1 MSFTKRPEFRIVILQ
16 DQKTARIPKQYGDT
30 YWKGTP
36 NPIILILPNGFEEK
50 IFWEE
55 SGSYFK
61 VKIFG
66 PNGLELINHPSIK
79 SVNEKVVEAKKKGKE
94 IIEVTDESEDDIETP
109 MQAQKTRNGKRKF
122 QGWNKGSRVQKAKKY
137 PTNEA
142 VNDEHPYF
150 EVVMTKSYV
159 HGNFMWIPKKFSREH
174 LNNFNGSSTL
184 RVGKDFTMKVNI
196 SFNDKNKKSMIVGGW
211 KPFRKNYN
219 LQVDDD
225 CKFVMTKDRGPS
237 FDVIINRARKGPSPT
252 NLRGISRDD
261 NIAKRRDIGET
272 SRGRPRVHFVE
283 DSGGNMMKHFTF
295 KILVKVDIYPQLPK
309 EFMNTGCDEN
319 QVELKM
325 GTKSRFVKVK
335 YYDSIK
341 IRKFGE
347 GWRPFIK
354 ECNLIGKFCVFEFFE
369 LIDEKKFV
377 FNVSV
382 ERNNH

>member
-36 NPIILILPNGFEEK
+36 NPIILILPN
-50 IFWEE
+50 
-55 SGSYFK
+55 
-61 VKIFG
+61 
-66 PNGLELINHPSIK
+66 
-79 SVNEKVVEAKKKGKE
+79 AKKKGKE

-109 MQAQKTRNGKRKF
+109 MQAQRTRNGKRKF
-122 QGWNKGSRVQKAKKY
+122 QGWNKGSRVKKAKKY

-159 HGNFMWIPKKFSREH
+159 HGNFMWIPTKFSREH

-184 RVGKDFTMKVNI
+184 RRVGKEFTMKVNI

-225 CKFVMTKDRGPS
+225 CKFVMTQRRPPS

-252 NLRGISRDD
+252 NLRGISCDD

-272 SRGRPRVHFVE
+272 SRGCPRVHFVE

-341 IRKFGE
+341 IIKFGE